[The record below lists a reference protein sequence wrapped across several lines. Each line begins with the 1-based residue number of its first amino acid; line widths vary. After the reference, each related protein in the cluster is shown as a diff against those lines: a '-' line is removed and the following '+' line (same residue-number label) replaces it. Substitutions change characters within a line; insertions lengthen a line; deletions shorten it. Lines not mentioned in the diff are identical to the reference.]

1 MNIKTIILLIGVLLF
16 IIGFINQYKIIE
28 NKKYVYKILPRSVY
42 DEVYFSLPM
51 LDYGVDYNEKYDE
64 ELYNNMNPSYILDDK
79 NNYNSLFEQPI
90 KKCKDTISEGCE
102 INSYYPNDI
111 YTQNKKIF
119 SEEIIS
125 NYQFN

>member
-51 LDYGVDYNEKYDE
+51 LDYGVDYDE
-64 ELYNNMNPSYILDDK
+64 ELYNNMNPSYVLDDK
-79 NNYNSLFEQPI
+79 NNYNSLYDKPI
-90 KKCKDTISEGCE
+90 KKCKDIISEGCE
-102 INSYYPNDI
+102 INYYYPNDI

-119 SEEIIS
+119 SDEITS

>member
-51 LDYGVDYNEKYDE
+51 LDYGVDYDE
-64 ELYNNMNPSYILDDK
+64 ELYNNMNPSYVLDDE
-79 NNYNSLFEQPI
+79 NNYNSLFEKPV
-90 KKCKDTISEGCE
+90 KKCEDTTSKGCE
-102 INSYYPNDI
+102 INYYYPNDI
-111 YTQNKKIF
+111 YAQNKKIF
-119 SEEIIS
+119 IDEITS